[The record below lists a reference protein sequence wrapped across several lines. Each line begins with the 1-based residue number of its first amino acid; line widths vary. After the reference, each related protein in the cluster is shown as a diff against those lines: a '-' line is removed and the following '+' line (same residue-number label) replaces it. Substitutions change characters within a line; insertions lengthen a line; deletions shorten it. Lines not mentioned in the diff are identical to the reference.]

1 MPSTLHSDAVVST
14 LNRVL
19 AAEEK
24 QDLVAAFAAA
34 GVDMAGDYPVEMSAA
49 DLAERTKDIIM
60 SVTRE
65 GGQLLY
71 LLTRAVKARTVV
83 EFGTS
88 FGISTLYLAS
98 AVRDNGGGQ
107 VITTELQPDK
117 ARRAQESFVD
127 AGLSDLIDLRL
138 GDARETLRELPGP
151 VDLLLLDGWLDLR
164 LPILSLVEP
173 RLRSGALVIVDDI
186 DLDIGRNFYQ
196 GFLDHINDPANGFIS
211 VRLPVHQGV
220 QVCLKLS

>member
-14 LNRVL
+14 LDSLL
-19 AAEEK
+19 AAEDR
-24 QDLVAAFAAA
+24 QDLVAAFAEA
-34 GVDMAGDYPVEMSAA
+34 GVDVAGDYPIEMSAA
-49 DLAERTKDIIM
+49 DLAERAKNIIM
-60 SVTRE
+60 SVSRE

-71 LLTRAVKARTVV
+71 LLARAAKARTVV

-107 VITTELQPDK
+107 VITTELQADK
-117 ARRAQESFVD
+117 AARAQESFLA
-127 AGLSDLIDLRL
+127 AGLGDVIDLRL

-164 LPILSLVEP
+164 LPILSLVQP
-173 RLRSGALVIVDDI
+173 QLRPGALVIVDDI
-186 DLDIGRNFYQ
+186 DLDIGRDFNK
-196 GFLDHINDPANGFIS
+196 GFADHINDPANGFLS